1 MKDVNPIPLL
11 VLPYEILSDTRLT
24 LRHIRTLM
32 AIFSWRKKNS
42 SLARISREKISERT
56 GYPIARVSEIT
67 TELSKLGWITKV
79 GNGGKSQWCEYHIN
93 DLEDLPNTESVS
105 QNSNGYQNSNGIDQN
120 AIDTVTKTVTPGVTE
135 SVTVGVTESVTPI
148 DTKRNTKRNYNF
160 FKKEKTFKDLVKEKR
175 TEDDKPTIDDIESFC
190 IENDLDVNP
199 SDFYNH
205 YERYNWEYKGE
216 IIQWKQKIQEWDVK
230 EKDKK
235 KVNYRHL
242 TNEQKLIESEKASQL
257 SRMLITKEKRLK
269 EVIDMISF
277 HNCTLEKI
285 QRAMKIEGRALTEV
299 ELEILR
305 TIHGMISN
313 NHEVIND
320 NMLVSVLSFADDSK
334 YEYTPRF
341 VNLKNMLNHA
351 LN

>member
-93 DLEDLPNTESVS
+93 DLEDLENTDSVS
-105 QNSNGYQNSNGIDQN
+105 QNSNGYQNSNCIDQN
-120 AIDTVTKTVTPGVTE
+120 ITDTVTESVTAGVTE
-135 SVTVGVTESVTPI
+135 SVTVGVTESVTRI

-175 TEDDKPTIDDIESFC
+175 IEDDKPTIDDIESFC
-190 IENDLDVNP
+190 IENDLGVNP

-205 YERYNWEYKGE
+205 YERYNWKYKGE
-216 IIQWKQKIQEWDVK
+216 AIHWKQKIQEWHMK

-235 KVNYRHL
+235 KVDYRHL
-242 TNEQKLIESEKASQL
+242 TNEQKLIESEKSSQI
-257 SRMLITKEKRLK
+257 SRELINKEVRLK
-269 EVIDMISF
+269 EVIDLISY
-277 HNCTLEKI
+277 HNQSLERI
-285 QRAMKIEGRALTEV
+285 HHLMKIDGKPLSDKDIQ
-299 ELEILR
+299 ILKD
-305 TIHGMISN
+305 INSVISK
-313 NHEVIND
+313 NHDIIND
-320 NMLVSVLSFADDSK
+320 EMFVTVLSFSK
-334 YEYTPRF
+334 DKNSTYIPRF
-341 VNLKNMLNHA
+341 SNLKNMLSYAFN
-351 LN
+351 